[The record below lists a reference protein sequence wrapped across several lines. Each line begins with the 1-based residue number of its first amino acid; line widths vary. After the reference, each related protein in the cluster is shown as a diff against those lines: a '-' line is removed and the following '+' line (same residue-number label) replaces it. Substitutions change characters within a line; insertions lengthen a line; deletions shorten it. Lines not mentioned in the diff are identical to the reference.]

1 MPEEVQRKAELTV
14 VLMVFT
20 AFAALGVLLIS
31 FTVQDFARARASY
44 MWPTVSGVV
53 LSDPDGAASRPRYA
67 YVVDGETYQSR
78 RIGFFQRPF
87 SGRAFAGL
95 APGQKVKIYV
105 DPEKPSVSV
114 LKPGGSSLVF
124 LFMSMMAAFLIFV
137 GFGGAIRTLMNG
149 GAQDWFEEDGFEG
162 DLVR

>member
-1 MPEEVQRKAELTV
+1 MPEEIQRKAELTV

-20 AFAALGVLLIS
+20 AFAALGVLLIA

-44 MWPTVSGVV
+44 TWPTVSGVV
-53 LSDPDGAASRPRYA
+53 LSDPGGDASGPRYA
-67 YVVDGETYQSR
+67 YVVDGETYESR

-87 SGRAFAGL
+87 SANAFAGL
-95 APGQKVKIYV
+95 APGQKVKIHV
-105 DPEKPSVSV
+105 DPEDPSVSV

-124 LFMSMMAAFLIFV
+124 VFMSLMAAFLIFV

-149 GAQDWFEEDGFEG
+149 GAQDWFDEEDFES
-162 DLVR
+162 DPAR